1 MNIYIGLGFVKVIL
15 AALIIITLT
24 IAHNRLKDK
33 VPVIEG
39 FIFALLCLLL
49 WFGAFSVLGL
59 WM

>member
-15 AALIIITLT
+15 AALIIIILS
-24 IAHNRLKDK
+24 IVHNRLKDK
-33 VPVIEG
+33 VPAVEG
-39 FIFALLCLLL
+39 IVFAIPCLLL